1 MDHDG
6 DMAERKTWK
15 FTAFTI
21 NGAIGFLLP
30 IAMFFFIAYGYAYPE
45 PRCTDSF
52 LYIGVRWGLIF
63 SIPMLVLINVQSYL
77 LTRGAHSPGLRGMV
91 FGLSVSIA
99 GMMAFLYGMAD
110 DTMLSCP

>member
-1 MDHDG
+1 MDRDG
-6 DMAERKTWK
+6 DMAERKPWK

-52 LYIGVRWGLIF
+52 LYIGVRWGC
-63 SIPMLVLINVQSYL
+63 L
-77 LTRGAHSPGLRGMV
+77 LYTSPSPRD
-91 FGLSVSIA
+91 S
-99 GMMAFLYGMAD
+99 
-110 DTMLSCP
+110 